1 MAGTVLAEW
10 DESVTLYQGC
20 VDTIVLFLSNIFST
34 EVVTYTVDSLTDK
47 TPSPSLWKFDMQIN
61 QYRHADQ
68 PQEAEST

>member
-47 TPSPSLWKFDMQIN
+47 TPSPN
-61 QYRHADQ
+61 H
-68 PQEAEST
+68 PQ